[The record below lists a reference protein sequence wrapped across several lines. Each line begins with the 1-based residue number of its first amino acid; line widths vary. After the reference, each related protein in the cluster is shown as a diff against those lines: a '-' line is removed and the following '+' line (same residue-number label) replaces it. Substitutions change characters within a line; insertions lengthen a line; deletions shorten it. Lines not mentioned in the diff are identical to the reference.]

1 MQPAP
6 LSEVLNVA
14 SLIDEKCRQHPDQI
28 AISALNSS
36 LGEGHWEHLS
46 FGELQRKSDDL
57 AAKLVG
63 LGFSRGMRVLLFMR
77 PSLNF
82 PVLACALFK
91 IGVVLVLIDPGMGRK
106 NLLRAIEEVAP
117 EGLIAVSEVFLGKFL
132 FIKKF
137 SSVKVSVI
145 VKDRF
150 SLGQFLDGAAKDL
163 DKLMKSS
170 NHDLPSWHPIKPLH
184 DETCGILFTSGGTGT
199 PKGVM
204 YSHAMFIR
212 QVELIK
218 ELYGVGHSDIDMPC
232 FPLFALFTLALGA
245 RVIIPDL
252 DPTKPAMADP
262 RKIIDAIQRFQV
274 TFAGGSPAIWEKV
287 GAYASEHGL
296 ALPSI
301 KSLLMFGAP
310 VRYHIHEL
318 FKEVLPGGTTYTP
331 YGATECLPVASIS
344 GREIL
349 NDLKHRATEGTCV
362 GFPVPGLEVK
372 IIKPS
377 VEALKAIDQVSEL
390 ARGQI
395 GEIICKGSQV
405 TKSYFQRP
413 EATVKAK
420 IADGREVWHRMG
432 DLGWM
437 DEKGR
442 LWFCGRQVHSMDYR
456 GRTYYSIRSE
466 APFNLHPDVKRT
478 ALIRLG
484 TSSKFKPALAIERKD
499 HKTRLSP
506 GECKT
511 FMSELKK
518 LALSSDDSREIG
530 DFFLVKEF
538 PVDVRH
544 NIKIDRIL
552 LGKVISKSGVGRISC

>member
-1 MQPAP
+1 
-6 LSEVLNVA
+6 
-14 SLIDEKCRQHPDQI
+14 
-28 AISALNSS
+28 
-36 LGEGHWEHLS
+36 
-46 FGELQRKSDDL
+46 
-57 AAKLVG
+57 
-63 LGFSRGMRVLLFMR
+63 
-77 PSLNF
+77 
-82 PVLACALFK
+82 
-91 IGVVLVLIDPGMGRK
+91 
-106 NLLRAIEEVAP
+106 
-117 EGLIAVSEVFLGKFL
+117 
-132 FIKKF
+132 
-137 SSVKVSVI
+137 
-145 VKDRF
+145 
-150 SLGQFLDGAAKDL
+150 
-163 DKLMKSS
+163 
-170 NHDLPSWHPIKPLH
+170 
-184 DETCGILFTSGGTGT
+184 
-199 PKGVM
+199 
-204 YSHAMFIR
+204 
-212 QVELIK
+212 
-218 ELYGVGHSDIDMPC
+218 
-232 FPLFALFTLALGA
+232 
-245 RVIIPDL
+245 
-252 DPTKPAMADP
+252 MADP
-262 RKIIDAIQRFQV
+262 RKLIDAIKQFQV

-287 GAYASEHGL
+287 GLYASEHHL
-296 ALPSI
+296 TLPSM

-372 IIKPS
+372 IIKS
-377 VEALKAIDQVSEL
+377 SHEAIQTIDQASEL

-395 GEIICKGSQV
+395 GEIICKGSQATRV
-405 TKSYFQRP
+405 YFQRP
-413 EATVKAK
+413 EATAKAK
-420 IADGREVWHRMG
+420 IADGGDVWHRMG

-437 DEKGR
+437 DEVGR

-484 TSSKFKPALAIERKD
+484 TSTTFKPALAIERKD

-506 GECKT
+506 VECKT
-511 FMSELKK
+511 FLSELKQ
-518 LALSSDDSREIG
+518 LALGSEDSRDIG

-552 LGKVISKSGVGRISC
+552 LGKVISKSGIGRISC